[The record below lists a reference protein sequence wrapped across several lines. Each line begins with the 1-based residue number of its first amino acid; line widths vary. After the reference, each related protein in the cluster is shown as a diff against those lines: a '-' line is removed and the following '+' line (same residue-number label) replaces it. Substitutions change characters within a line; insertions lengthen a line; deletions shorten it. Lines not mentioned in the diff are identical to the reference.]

1 MEVHQ
6 FQGGATAAPSPASH
20 DHRLQAVKPL
30 MTFEQFLAIV
40 FYVFGA
46 TILISFFGV
55 LSNIANILIFYK
67 MGFSSPSNISLFC
80 LALVDLLILCYILIV
95 SFGNHPLFVG
105 ADLPFSLP
113 DAART
118 GALVYYGCSAISSWI
133 TAIITVE
140 RSCCVAYPM
149 KVNRIF
155 TRKTIIGLIGIMV
168 IYQIASGL
176 PRSFGVRFT
185 WTVSPQTN
193 RTLVTF
199 VIFRPRLVVASY
211 LASFS
216 VPSLLCFAVVLVG
229 TVFMIAKLKL
239 SRQLRN
245 SMTGSGNDTNILSDK
260 DIRLVR
266 SMVFICII
274 FIVGSAPGILM
285 NIAGIAYPPLHADNP
300 YLRHF
305 YVTFFAISMMFL
317 AIHSSVNIFVYLTMG
332 TNFKK
337 TFKEMFF
344 FRSY

>member
-46 TILISFFGV
+46 TILISFFR
-55 LSNIANILIFYK
+55 
-67 MGFSSPSNISLFC
+67 SSQQHRQHSDFLQNGLF
-80 LALVDLLILCYILIV
+80 LLRPTSA
-95 SFGNHPLFVG
+95 SFVWH
-105 ADLPFSLP
+105 
-113 DAART
+113 AART

-332 TNFKK
+332 ANFKK